1 MLSYEICYIS
11 FFLVSSLLI
20 LAHHLSPL
28 FTLAFPILLLLASFH
43 FYFSVFIYSWLLS
56 LFLFSSLLD
65 VVQDLF
71 LFSSYLFSFCPTS
84 SHLFTFRMVFSI
96 LVSSCFSLLC
106 LCSVCLVVFFLQCFF
121 SSWISFSI
129 LSLSSLFTLV
139 FLFHCFLPL
148 LISSRLF
155 SSSIFSPH
163 LFLSLLSLS
172 LFLSEMLSKTL
183 LTLSC
188 LFSCL
193 IYSRLI
199 LHCLFSTHLA
209 SSHIFSSHFTWSRLA
224 SSPPFSWC
232 FFSPWLI
239 FSLFLLHLIW
249 PLLFLYVL
257 TSSLSFFGDVIQLL
271 FLFSSCLISSLFH
284 LLSLKF
290 YPRLFSSFFRLFSLF
305 HLFSI
310 TLSGLY
316 SSCLFSHL
324 FISIYLFSSFL
335 VSSFLTTFLLILVHL
350 FFLSH
355 LFSFHSDFS
364 CFTASLL
371 ISSGLFCSHMFSHF
385 PFLFLSQSFSE
396 MLSNICSSTHY
407 VSSHLIWMF
416 SSCPGSCF
424 LILSI
429 LHLFLSWLVCSHIF
443 LPCLSP
449 CLFSPFLVQS
459 HLLLWSVYNNTTT
472 LLNHFPVTTDVF
484 EVSLILLV
492 IIYLMWDALLEQTV
506 VLLFFYPSFDA
517 SRSLLLTCLPSI
529 CCIMLHLCAFV
540 LFSLSL
546 ISYFSLY
553 RYLAFPLLSLSL
565 HLPSCGPSWRAF
577 WRFSAGGKAFWKAT
591 KGFKNKFGIFLI
603 LMRPWIFPSQTAY
616 CTLHV
621 CGCVRCFS
629 VHGCGLKF
637 NFMF

>member
-1 MLSYEICYIS
+1 MLSKIC
-11 FFLVSSLLI
+11 FSSHLI
-20 LAHHLSPL
+20 
-28 FTLAFPILLLLASFH
+28 F
-43 FYFSVFIYSWLLS
+43 S
-56 LFLFSSLLD
+56 LFVPLLR
-65 VVQDLF
+65 
-71 LFSSYLFSFCPTS
+71 TS
-84 SHLFTFRMVFSI
+84 SHLEWSFPF
-96 LVSSCFSLLC
+96 LSLLVFHFFAC
-106 LCSVCLVVFFLQCFF
+106 ALFASSAFFLQCFF
-121 SSWISFSI
+121 SSLISFSI
-129 LSLSSLFTLV
+129 LSLSSLFPLV

-163 LFLSLLSLS
+163 LFLSILSLS

-193 IYSRLI
+193 IYSCLI
-199 LHCLFSTHLA
+199 SHCLFSTHLA

-271 FLFSSCLISSLFH
+271 FIFSSCLISSLFH

-290 YPRLFSSFFRLFSLF
+290 YPRLFSSFFVSSPCFICSQVPCLVSTHLASSL
-305 HLFSI
+305 I
-310 TLSGLY
+310 
-316 SSCLFSHL
+316 
-324 FISIYLFSSFL
+324 FSSQFTCSL
-335 VSSFLTTFLLILVHL
+335 LSSYPPFSQRFFSSWFI
-350 FFLSH
+350 FSFLSH
-355 LFSFHSDFS
+355 LFSFHSDIS

-407 VSSHLIWMF
+407 VSSHLIWLF

-449 CLFSPFLVQS
+449 CLFSLFLVQS

-492 IIYLMWDALLEQTV
+492 IIYLMWDALFEQTV

-517 SRSLLLTCLPSI
+517 FRSLLLTCLPSI

-565 HLPSCGPSWRAF
+565 HLPSCGPSWRAL

-621 CGCVRCFS
+621 DCLWMCVLLS